1 VSAEIF
7 ISFASQDHR
16 VAMTLCSAL
25 ESRGIK
31 CWISSRDILP
41 GENFQVSIVRAIR
54 QAKVMLLVFTANSNN
69 SDEMNKELALAS
81 QSKLIVVPLRIEDV
95 TPNEAFAYEFATR
108 QWIDFF
114 ADWELAVEQLAQ
126 RIQNATKQPAAAFA
140 DAPVDEVSQPA
151 VLAPKNPVLSAPKDG
166 GAETKRATAK
176 PRNGKTAPP
185 AAPQETPAILLQP
198 EASTFAGADDDSGT
212 GEEAAVADARP
223 RRTAIYVGVSAAI
236 VIALGVG
243 LAIRGVSGSRAAPA
257 EPRAMVAVSP
267 PVGLQKASAAA
278 APEVVPAAPSDVTPT
293 PAKPVRHKKAT
304 VAKPADSDVPF

>member
-1 VSAEIF
+1 
-7 ISFASQDHR
+7 
-16 VAMTLCSAL
+16 MTLCSAL
-25 ESRGIK
+25 ENRGIK

-41 GENFQVSIVRAIR
+41 GENFQVAIVRAIR

-126 RIQNATKQPAAAFA
+126 RIQNATNQPTAAVA

-151 VLAPKNPVLSAPKDG
+151 VPTPNDPVLSAPDDDT
-166 GAETKRATAK
+166 ETKRAAAK

-185 AAPQETPAILLQP
+185 AAPPEKPAILLQS
-198 EASTFAGADDDSGT
+198 EASTFAVANDDGAT
-212 GEEAAVADARP
+212 GEDVAVASARP
-223 RRTAIYVGVSAAI
+223 RRMALYIGVSVAI
-236 VIALGVG
+236 VIAIGVG
-243 LAIRGVSGSRAAPA
+243 LAIRGGSGSRGAPA

-267 PVGLQKASAAA
+267 PVGLQKASAAP
-278 APEVVPAAPSDVTPT
+278 APEATVAPEAAPAAPSDGGPT
-293 PAKPVRHKKAT
+293 AAKPVRHKKAS